1 MHCLFGA
8 VSLTKNA
15 DSDKYKHSG
24 YGIGLDRGSVYS
36 VGNGFGRNVI
46 IFGVDMSSSVH
57 VDNKGKD
64 ILILGKGPTQ
74 ELGENS
80 LTAEKIYS
88 VNFTDNGDKYCLSLH
103 CNGANSYLFVN
114 GKEIIKFKAKDS
126 EIVATPL
133 CLGNIS
139 KDRLVDNMKDIW
151 LNGYVYD
158 FSVDYD
164 TIAVDI
170 LDIHKYLT
178 KKNNMI

>member
-64 ILILGKGPTQ
+64 TSILGKNPTQ
-74 ELGENS
+74 RLGERS
-80 LTAEKIYS
+80 LTAEKTYS
-88 VNFTDNGDKYCLSLH
+88 VNFTDH
-103 CNGANSYLFVN
+103 REILF
-114 GKEIIKFKAKDS
+114 ELA
-126 EIVATPL
+126 L
-133 CLGNIS
+133 
-139 KDRLVDNMKDIW
+139 
-151 LNGYVYD
+151 
-158 FSVDYD
+158 
-164 TIAVDI
+164 
-170 LDIHKYLT
+170 
-178 KKNNMI
+178 